1 MAHSEI
7 IAAIATAPGRAA
19 IGIVR
24 LSGPS
29 LQGLIEALI
38 GRTLPGRRAV
48 LCEFH
53 DDKDVA
59 IDRGIAIYFPTPH
72 SYTGEDVLELHGH
85 GGPVVLRLLLRRCL
99 ELGARVARPGEFTQ
113 RAFLNDRIDLAQAE
127 GVIDLIDAATEQAAR
142 CAVRSL
148 SGEFSSQIQSVIVYL
163 IDLRTLV
170 EANLDFPEED
180 VDTVAGIDIQARL
193 RGVLQKIEAVLEASQ
208 QGALLREGM
217 DVVLAGQPNV
227 GKSSLLNRL
236 AGEDLAIVTEVPGTT
251 RDVIRQVIDLDGI
264 PVRILDTAGLR
275 TPTDVV
281 ESLGIARTWEA
292 IARGD
297 LVVLIIDVRR
307 GETKEDATILERLPA
322 KLPCIKVMNK
332 VDLAPETPR
341 VERVG
346 ETITVWVS
354 AKTGAGID
362 LLRGVLLEAAG
373 WKGTYEGLYL
383 ARERHLDALGRAQAH
398 VREAERHP
406 EQLEFVAEE
415 LRLAQLSLSSITGEF
430 SVDDLLANIFSR
442 FCIGK

>member
-1 MAHSEI
+1 MAHPET

-24 LSGPS
+24 ISGS
-29 LQGLIEALI
+29 GLHALIEALI
-38 GRTLPGRRAV
+38 GRTLPARRAV

-53 DDKDVA
+53 DAKGMA
-59 IDRGIAIYFPTPH
+59 IDQGFAIYFPAPH

-85 GGPVVLRLLLRRCL
+85 GGPVVLRLVLRRCL
-99 ELGARVARPGEFTQ
+99 ELGARVAQPGEFTK
-113 RAFLNDRIDLAQAE
+113 RAFLNDKIDLAQAE

-148 SGEFSSQIQSVIVYL
+148 CGDFSNRIQLVTEDL
-163 IDLRTLV
+163 LELRTLV

-180 VDTVAGIDIQARL
+180 VDIVVSVDIQARL
-193 RGVLQKIEAVLEASQ
+193 RGLLQKIEAVLEASR
-208 QGALLREGM
+208 QGSLLREGM

-251 RDVIRQVIDLDGI
+251 RDVIRQVIDVDGI
-264 PVRILDTAGLR
+264 PVRVLDTAGLR

-292 IARGD
+292 IARAD
-297 LVVLIIDVRR
+297 LVVLMIDAQR
-307 GETKEDATILERLPA
+307 GETGEDAAILERLPA
-322 KLPCIKVMNK
+322 ELPCIRVMNK
-332 VDLAPETPR
+332 VDLVPETPR
-341 VERVG
+341 VEQVG
-346 ETITVWVS
+346 EAARVWVS
-354 AKTGAGID
+354 AKTGAGMD
-362 LLRGVLLEAAG
+362 LLRRVLLEAAG
-373 WKGTYEGLYL
+373 WKGTSEGLYL

-398 VREAERHP
+398 LREAETYP
-406 EQLEFVAEE
+406 QQLEFIAEE
-415 LRLAQLSLSSITGEF
+415 LRLAQLRLSGITGEITA
-430 SVDDLLANIFSR
+430 DELLGNIFSR

>member
-1 MAHSEI
+1 MAHSET

-24 LSGPS
+24 LSGSS
-29 LQGLIEALI
+29 LPALIEALI
-38 GRTLPGRRAV
+38 GRTPPGRRAV

-53 DDKDVA
+53 DDKGMA
-59 IDRGIAIYFPTPH
+59 IDRGIAIYFPAPH

-99 ELGARVARPGEFTQ
+99 ELGARVAQPGEFTQ

-148 SGEFSSQIQSVIVYL
+148 SGEFSSQIQLVMVDL
-163 IDLRTLV
+163 VDLRTLV

-180 VDTVAGIDIQARL
+180 VDTVAGIDIHARL
-193 RGVLQKIEAVLEASQ
+193 RAVSRKIEAVLEASR
-208 QGALLREGM
+208 QGSLLREGM

-275 TPTDVV
+275 TPADVV
-281 ESLGIARTWEA
+281 ESVGIARTWEA
-292 IARGD
+292 IARAD
-297 LVVLIIDVRR
+297 LVVLMIDAQR
-307 GETKEDATILERLPA
+307 GETKEDAAILGRLPA
-322 KLPCIKVMNK
+322 ELPCIKVMNK
-332 VDLAPETPR
+332 VDLVPETPHI
-341 VERVG
+341 ERAG
-346 ETITVWVS
+346 DATKVWVS

-362 LLRGVLLEAAG
+362 LLRRVLLEAAG
-373 WKGTYEGLYL
+373 WKGSYEGLYL
-383 ARERHLDALGRAQAH
+383 ARERHLAELGEARTHLRDAESCPQ
-398 VREAERHP
+398 
-406 EQLEFVAEE
+406 QLEFVAEE
-415 LRLAQLSLSSITGEF
+415 LRLAHLSLSRITGEF
-430 SVDDLLANIFSR
+430 SVEDLLGNIFSR